1 MYQILKPLLFQL
13 PPEKAHHIV
22 FSSLQFLLN
31 SPARILIKEIW
42 GVAINKPVTVAGIEF
57 KHPVGLAA
65 GFDKD
70 GLLYPHWSDL
80 GFSFAELGTV
90 TPRPQAGNEKP
101 RLFRLPEDQAL
112 INRMGF
118 NNQGVEALA
127 KRLSAKP
134 KDLIIGGNIG
144 KNKATPNEDAVS
156 DYLFC
161 MQKLAPFV
169 DYFTLNISS
178 PNTPGL
184 RALQEK
190 EPLRQLISE
199 VISYSKSQETHRP
212 VFVKIAPDLEEFA
225 LGELIEVLMQEGVQG
240 VVATNTTLSR
250 AGLQSEASLIQQA
263 GGLSGKPV
271 RNKSTE
277 VIRFIHRQTSGQLPI
292 IGVGGIFN
300 AADALEK
307 MEAGASLIQL
317 YTGYVYEGP
326 ALVRKIVKA
335 MAESA

>member
-1 MYQILKPLLFQL
+1 MYQILKPILFQL

-22 FSSLQFLLN
+22 FSSLRFLLN
-31 SPARILIKEIW
+31 SPARILIKQIW
-42 GVAINKPVTVAGIEF
+42 GNTPSRPVSLAGLKF
-57 KHPVGLAA
+57 RHPVGLAA

-90 TPRPQAGNEKP
+90 TPKPQSGNEKP
-101 RLFRLPEDQAL
+101 RLFRLPKDQAL

-118 NNQGVEALA
+118 NNLGADALA
-127 KRLSAKP
+127 QRLSSRP

-144 KNKATPNEDAVS
+144 KNKATPNEEAVS

-190 EPLRQLISE
+190 EPLRKLISE
-199 VISYSKSQETHRP
+199 VISYSKSLENTRP

-225 LGELIEVLMQEGVQG
+225 LGELIEVLVSEGVQG

-250 AGLQSEASLIQQA
+250 AGLQSDASLIQQA

-300 AADALEK
+300 PADALEK

-326 ALVRKIVKA
+326 ALVRKIGKA
-335 MAESA
+335 LAESA